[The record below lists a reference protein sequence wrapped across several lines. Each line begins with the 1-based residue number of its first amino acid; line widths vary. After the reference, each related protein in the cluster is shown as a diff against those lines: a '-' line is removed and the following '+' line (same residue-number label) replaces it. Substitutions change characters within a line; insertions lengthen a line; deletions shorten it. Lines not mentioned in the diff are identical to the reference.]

1 MLFIFDLDGT
11 AINSDHRQG
20 ETLADWIA
28 NNTPEN
34 VAKDSLLPLAH
45 SWRTIDQS
53 QHTVVIMTSRVIGN
67 ADLAFL
73 AHSDLRYRFIYSR
86 PEGSLIP
93 CGQLKAAMVRQC
105 ARDLGVSL
113 AWMRYNA
120 YMFDDSENVRNA
132 LQSMGIRVY
141 NPISY
146 NARNA

>member
-1 MLFIFDLDGT
+1 MLFIFDLDDT
-11 AINSDHRQG
+11 TINSQHRQG

-53 QHTVVIMTSRVIGN
+53 RDIVVIMTSRVIAD

-73 AHSDLRYRFIYSR
+73 ARSGLRYRFIYSR
-86 PEGSLIP
+86 PEGSMIP

-105 ARDLGVSL
+105 A
-113 AWMRYNA
+113 
-120 YMFDDSENVRNA
+120 
-132 LQSMGIRVY
+132 
-141 NPISY
+141 
-146 NARNA
+146 

>member
-1 MLFIFDLDGT
+1 MLFIFDLDDT
-11 AINSDHRQG
+11 TIDSHHRQG

-53 QHTVVIMTSRVIGN
+53 QHTVVIMTSRVIGD

-73 AHSDLRYRFIYSR
+73 ARSDLRYRFIYSR
-86 PEGSLIP
+86 PEGSQIP

-105 ARDLGVSL
+105 ARDLGWSL
-113 AWMRYNA
+113 ARLTKHA
-120 YMFDDSENVRNA
+120 YMFDDSGEVRETLTA
-132 LQSMGIRVY
+132 MGVRCY